1 MDKNTKILSILGI
14 LGIAGYFLWKNKNKA
29 EAPMVLEE
37 IKVIDTPKVDTPKV
51 DTPKV
56 DTSKE
61 PSIIEWRETQSAG
74 ASFMETNLQ
83 ILVNGEEKVLEFFN
97 NSGSLTVADGD
108 LINVFVWSAVGSYGS
123 TAWIVSGTNNLIIT
137 ENGKELVNK
146 SISVQDNMSHTFMVK
161 GGKTYKIN
169 NYTMPTN

>member
-1 MDKNTKILSILGI
+1 MDNNTKILAALGV
-14 LGIAGYFLWKNKNKA
+14 LGIAGYFLWKNKNKTQST
-29 EAPMVLEE
+29 VL
-37 IKVIDTPKVDTPKV
+37 VDTPIV
-51 DTPKV
+51 ETPITV
-56 DTSKE
+56 IDTSKE
-61 PSIIEWRETQSAG
+61 PSIIEWKETQSAG

-123 TAWIVSGTNNLIIT
+123 TPWVVSGTNNLIIT
-137 ENGKELVNK
+137 ENGKEVANK